1 MVLYKIMR
9 LWEWIFL
16 PDQPNLLLK
25 EMNVPQTPAE
35 QIAKKMESE
44 AKRLAPQAVIRIDYS
59 NYKDDGADIYVYAPR
74 KVADMLRGRLKSA
87 LELELR
93 RIKGVKARL
102 LMEDIENMTV
112 EAKKKYGIQVA

>member
-1 MVLYKIMR
+1 M
-9 LWEWIFL
+9 
-16 PDQPNLLLK
+16 
-25 EMNVPQTPAE
+25 PQTPAE

-87 LELELR
+87 MDLELR